1 MTAFENNILKSLTG
15 KSSFDQVSVKE
26 LESIISKYPAF
37 STAQLLL
44 AKKLRQVAP
53 KEDAAIHQTQKTAL
67 FFTNT
72 FWLHHL
78 LQDSTQKITGS
89 NDDNITI
96 EEPVFAEPESEFTEK
111 DEPVTIV
118 DEDDQQLSAE
128 EEELA
133 ELEAGTGEEAPSA
146 LVTEPIPDA
155 NIAEETKIENDID
168 EEFLDITRSQPEEI
182 PENAEAEEVE
192 KIVEVKAPHET
203 HNLSATAISET
214 KELLL
219 ASEKEPETFAIDKSH
234 FTKDLISS
242 DEFVEDEG
250 VLEDNS
256 PMPDM
261 TPELS
266 KVLTAQMAEFSKPI
280 DDTTRLPIESEPY
293 HTIDYFDSQGIRLD
307 ASKPQDTV
315 DKKVRKFTDWLKN
328 MKRNNV
334 QSGDLGTDPEMEHA
348 IQQIAESSNE
358 TKDILTETMAEV
370 YIKQGKILSAIN
382 LYKKLSFLNPDKTTY
397 FAAKIKQ
404 IKDL

>member
-1 MTAFENNILKSLTG
+1 MTVFENNILKSLTG
-15 KSSFDQVSVKE
+15 KSSFDQVSVQE
-26 LESIISKYPAF
+26 LESIIHKYPAF

-44 AKKLRQVAP
+44 AKKLRQIAP

-78 LQDSTQKITGS
+78 LQDSTHKITGPF
-89 NDDNITI
+89 NNKITS
-96 EEPVFAEPESEFTEK
+96 EETVFVEPESDSIENE
-111 DEPVTIV
+111 ELVTV
-118 DEDDQQLSAE
+118 NENEQQLSVE

-133 ELEAGTGEEAPSA
+133 EIEA
-146 LVTEPIPDA
+146 
-155 NIAEETKIENDID
+155 ET
-168 EEFLDITRSQPEEI
+168 REEI
-182 PENAEAEEVE
+182 PADSVIEPIQDINHAEEAEIANVQNVAGNDTSDVVISQQEEVE
-192 KIVEVKAPHET
+192 EKIAGFEAPQEA
-203 HNLSATAISET
+203 HNLSAAAISET

-219 ASEKEPETFAIDKSH
+219 AAEKEPETFAIDKSH
-234 FTKDLISS
+234 FTKDLIST
-242 DEFVEDEG
+242 DEFVEEEEE
-250 VLEDNS
+250 LEDDE
-256 PMPDM
+256 PLQDM

-293 HTIDYFDSQGIRLD
+293 HTIDYFDSQGIKLD
-307 ASKPQDTV
+307 ANKPQDTV

-328 MKRNNV
+328 MKRHNIQPN
-334 QSGDLGTDPEMEHA
+334 DLGTDPEMEHA
-348 IQQIAESSNE
+348 IQQIAETSNE
-358 TKDILTETMAEV
+358 SREILTETMAEV